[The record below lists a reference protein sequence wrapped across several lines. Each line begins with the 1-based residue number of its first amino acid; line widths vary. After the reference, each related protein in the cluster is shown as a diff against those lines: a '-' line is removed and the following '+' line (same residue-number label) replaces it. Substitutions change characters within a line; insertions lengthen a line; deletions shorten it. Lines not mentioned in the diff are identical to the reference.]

1 MKLSKLIPFS
11 KYNTDDDWGTRHQGF
26 VPKVIS
32 YVSEGKMPDEWDQKV
47 FKEYLCDYRDQS
59 VASIQQGGFPIKM
72 QRKIRENWGG
82 EIKDVLQKI
91 ALNPNMY
98 MWEEYRRLD
107 KIIRPFSE
115 RHYDAATVRMI
126 VTLQP
131 NLFSTVVTGSS
142 LDNIA
147 KCLVKYNVDGFDYK
161 KFTGSTL
168 QKNKFLQD
176 FLKTEYP
183 DQKPIM
189 LATVAWRIPEI
200 LNSLNEHMDN
210 MKQLLLQKKNII
222 LQGAPGTG
230 KTYSTAQ
237 LALAAIGVN
246 DINFKDHT
254 AVMNRYEELHQQ
266 GQIEFVTF
274 HMSMDY
280 EDFVEGIKPE
290 AEGEN
295 ISYNVENGIFKKICR
310 DASKRTTSNF
320 ESSYEQFLKDI
331 AETNESEPF
340 ILKTS
345 TGKEFGVCPN
355 TKGNLSLLTGPNRQK
370 NGVIRKMNILE
381 AAQGNQDADWYYYCL
396 GVISYLRDVYKFS
409 ITEENKHKN
418 YVLII
423 DEINRGNISKI
434 FGELITLLEA
444 DKRSDGV
451 HPLTVRLPYS
461 KEEFSVPGNLYI
473 IGTMNTTDRSVGSL
487 DYALRRRFAFV
498 TIKSER
504 SVIEEYYQHI
514 GNEALGEK
522 ASEYFD
528 KVKTFL
534 ENCSSDMDIEDLM
547 VGHSFFMAPDDDSF
561 NLKWNFEVIPLLGE
575 YFKDGIINRK
585 WKTEAQ

>member
-11 KYNTDDDWGTRHQGF
+11 KYNTNDNWGTSHRSF
-26 VPKVIS
+26 VPKVIA
-32 YVSEGKMPDEWDQKV
+32 YVSDGKMPDEWDPKV
-47 FKEYLCDYRDQS
+47 FKEYLCDYRDSS
-59 VASIQQGGFPIKM
+59 VASIQQGGFPLEV

-82 EIKDVLQKI
+82 EIKDILQKI
-91 ALNPNMY
+91 ALNPDKY
-98 MWEEYRRLD
+98 MWEEYNQLD
-107 KIIRPFSE
+107 KIIRQFSE
-115 RHYDAATVRMI
+115 KHYDAATVRMI

-131 NLFSTVVTGSS
+131 NLFSTVVTGNS
-142 LDNIA
+142 LLNIA
-147 KCLVKYNVDGFDYK
+147 WYLHKYNVDDFDYMH
-161 KFTGSTL
+161 FRGTTL
-168 QKNKFLQD
+168 QKNKLLQQFL
-176 FLKTEYP
+176 LKEYN
-183 DQKPIM
+183 DQEPIT

-200 LNSLNEHMDN
+200 LKALNKDMDN
-210 MKQLLLQKKNII
+210 MKQILLQKKNVI

-246 DINFKDHT
+246 DINFKDHA
-254 AVMNRYEELHQQ
+254 AVMKRYEELHQH

-290 AEGEN
+290 TEGEN
-295 ISYNVENGIFKKICR
+295 ISYNVEDGIFKKICR
-310 DASKRTTSNF
+310 DAAQRTTSNF

-370 NGVIRKMNILE
+370 NGVIRKAKILE
-381 AAQGNQDADWYYYCL
+381 AAQGTQGADWYYYCL
-396 GVISYLRDVYKFS
+396 GVIAYLRDVYKFS
-409 ITEENKHKN
+409 VTPENKHKN

-434 FGELITLLEA
+434 FGELITLLES
-444 DKRSDGV
+444 DKRSDGD

-461 KEEFSVPGNLYI
+461 KEEFNVPSNLYI

-487 DYALRRRFAFV
+487 DYALRRRFAFITV
-498 TIKSER
+498 KAHR
-504 SVIEEYYQHI
+504 SVIEEYYQNI
-514 GNEALGEK
+514 GNKDLGKIACER
-522 ASEYFD
+522 FD
-528 KVKTFL
+528 EVKNFL
-534 ENCSSDMDIEDLM
+534 KSCSSDMDIEDLM
-547 VGHSFFMAPDDDSF
+547 VGHSFFMAPDENAF
-561 NLKWNFEVIPLLGE
+561 NLKWNFEVLPLLDE

-585 WKTEAQ
+585 WKTVAQ

>member
-11 KYNTDDDWGTRHQGF
+11 RYETDDEWGTNHRLF
-26 VPKVIS
+26 VPKVIA
-32 YVSEGKMPDEWDQKV
+32 YVSEGKMPDEWDQTI
-47 FKEYLCDYRDQS
+47 FKEYICVYRDHS
-59 VASIQQGGFPIKM
+59 VASIQQGGFPLEVQK
-72 QRKIRENWGG
+72 QIRENWGG
-82 EIKDVLQKI
+82 EIKDILQKI
-91 ALNPNMY
+91 ALNPDTY
-98 MWEEYRRLD
+98 LWDEYSRLD
-107 KIIRPFSE
+107 AIIKQYSE

-131 NLFSTVVTGSS
+131 KLFSTVVTGNS
-142 LDNIA
+142 LLNIA
-147 KCLVKYNVDGFDYK
+147 WYLHKYNVDNFDYMH
-161 KFTGSTL
+161 FRGSTL
-168 QKNKFLQD
+168 EKNMLLQQFLMKEYSEQD
-176 FLKTEYP
+176 
-183 DQKPIM
+183 PIM
-189 LATVAWRIPEI
+189 LATVAWRIPYI
-200 LNSLNEHMDN
+200 LDALNEDMNN
-210 MKQLLLQKKNII
+210 MKQILLQKKNVI

-246 DINFKDHT
+246 DVNFKDHA
-254 AVMNRYEELHQQ
+254 AVMKRYEELHQQ

-290 AEGEN
+290 TEGDN

-310 DASKRTTSNF
+310 DASQLTTSNF
-320 ESSYEQFLKDI
+320 ESAYEQFMKDI
-331 AETNESEPF
+331 ADANESEPF
-340 ILKTS
+340 VLKTS
-345 TGKEFGVCPN
+345 TGREFGVCPN
-355 TKGNLSLLTGPNRQK
+355 TRGNLSLLTGPNKQK
-370 NGVIRKMNILE
+370 NGVMRKSEILE
-381 AAQGNQDADWYYYCL
+381 AAQGNQDADWYYYDL
-396 GVISYLRDVYKFS
+396 GVIAHLRDEYKFS
-409 ITEENKHKN
+409 ITADSTDKN

-444 DKRSDGV
+444 DKRSDGD

-498 TIKSER
+498 TIKAQR

-514 GNEALGEK
+514 GKEDLGNIACERFDEVK
-522 ASEYFD
+522 A
-528 KVKTFL
+528 FL

-547 VGHSFFMAPDDDSF
+547 VGHSFFMAPDEDAF
-561 NLKWNFEVIPLLGE
+561 NLKWNFEVLPLLDE

-585 WKTEAQ
+585 WTAEAQ